1 MTGRRVRPNALLS
14 PPQPISR
21 KEPLMAKAAAR
32 HILVSTEA
40 KANELKTAIENGADF
55 AQVAKKTPA
64 ARPAATAATW
74 APSAVARWSRNST
87 PWCSAP
93 RSARS
98 RPGQD
103 AVRLPPGRSDQPPGL
118 SRPAATAKRRQ
129 ERSWRRFCADYCR
142 AWNSAGSNGSRCSST
157 ASAPTMSAYMPCAN
171 SASTWASSVARSGLA
186 AGSSPPPNT
195 PCRPRRCS
203 GTPPSPAAR
212 APDPATRHRRARPR
226 SGGRGSWPSWAGS

>member
-1 MTGRRVRPNALLS
+1 
-14 PPQPISR
+14 
-21 KEPLMAKAAAR
+21 MAKAAAR

-55 AQVAKKTPA
+55 AQVAKENSSC
-64 ARPAATAATW
+64 
-74 APSAVARWSRNST
+74 PSSRDGGNLGTFGRGEMVKEFDAVVF
-87 PWCSAP
+87 SAP
-93 RSARS
+93 VGEVQGPVKTQFGYHLVEVTS
-98 RPGQD
+98 RQD
-103 AVRLPPGRSDQPPGL
+103 E
-118 SRPAATAKRRQ
+118 RPAATAKRRQ
-129 ERSWRRFCADYCR
+129 ERSWRRFALRRTYCR